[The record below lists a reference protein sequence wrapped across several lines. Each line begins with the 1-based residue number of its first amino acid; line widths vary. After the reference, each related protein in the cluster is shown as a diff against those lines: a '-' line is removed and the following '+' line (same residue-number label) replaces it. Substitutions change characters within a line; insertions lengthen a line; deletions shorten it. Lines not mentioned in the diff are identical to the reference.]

1 MTDDTERAGEVEM
14 TTADAGVTQLGPP
27 ERVSA
32 VEAIDEFRRGRP
44 VVIVDDEGRENEG
57 DLCIPA
63 QFITAEMIAFMTT
76 RARGMVCVAMAG
88 ERLDAMNV
96 PLMTGRNTSPLSKQ
110 FTVSVEAR
118 DGIAT
123 GASSADRARTIQ
135 VLVGPDSTPE
145 QLTRPGH
152 IFPIRAR
159 EGGVLVRAG
168 HTEASVDLA
177 RLAGCSPAAVICE
190 MLQEDGSVAGIPDLV
205 AFAREHDIKIV
216 TVNDVIA
223 HRLRTDTLIERV
235 TEAGLPSSFGDF
247 TAVGYRT
254 LIDTREHIA
263 FVLGDITTPEPVL
276 VRVHDQCVTGDVF
289 RSLSCDCGYQLRAA
303 MDLVREAG
311 RGVVVYLYQQGR
323 AVGLHQKGIQPV
335 APADGDAMAP
345 IEALGLPDYGIG
357 MQILVDLGVR
367 DMRLIT
373 DNPVRRSGLGA
384 YGLEIA
390 ELVPLAERTREQ
402 REEALSAA
410 RGDDE
415 GA

>member
-1 MTDDTERAGEVEM
+1 M
-14 TTADAGVTQLGPP
+14 TTAETGPLQLGPP
-27 ERVSA
+27 ERVGA

-44 VVIVDDEGRENEG
+44 VIIVDDEGRENEG

-63 QFITAEMIAFMTT
+63 QFIDAEMIAFMTT
-76 RARGMVCVAMAG
+76 RARGMVCVAMSG
-88 ERLDAMNV
+88 QRLDAMNV
-96 PLMTGRNTSPLSKQ
+96 PLMSGRNTSPLSKQ

-123 GASSADRARTIQ
+123 GASAADRARTIQ
-135 VLVGPDSTPE
+135 VLVDPASTPE

-152 IFPIRAR
+152 IFPLRAR
-159 EGGVLVRAG
+159 DGGVLVRAG

-177 RLAGCSPAAVICE
+177 RLAGCTPAAVICE
-190 MLQEDGSVAGIPDLV
+190 MLSEDGSVARTPDLV
-205 AFAREHDIKIV
+205 AFAREHDIKVV

-235 TEAGLPSSFGDF
+235 TQAGLPSRFGEF
-247 TAVGYRT
+247 TAVAYRT
-254 LIDTREHIA
+254 LVDTREHIA

-323 AVGLHQKGIQPV
+323 AIGLHQKGASA
-335 APADGDAMAP
+335 APTVDADALAP

-357 MQILVDLGVR
+357 MQILVDLGVSE
-367 DMRLIT
+367 MRLIT
-373 DNPVRRSGLGA
+373 DNPVKRSGLDA

-390 ELVPLAERTREQ
+390 ELVPLAERTAAQ
-402 REEALSAA
+402 REETLSAA

>member
-1 MTDDTERAGEVEM
+1 M
-14 TTADAGVTQLGPP
+14 TTAEAGMLQLGPP

-32 VEAIDEFRRGRP
+32 VEAMDEFRRGRP
-44 VVIVDDEGRENEG
+44 VIIVDDEGRENEG

-63 QFITAEMIAFMTT
+63 QFIDAGMIAFMST
-76 RARGMVCVAMAG
+76 RARGMICVAMSG

-96 PLMTGRNTSPLSKQ
+96 PLMSGRNTSPLSKQ

-123 GASSADRARTIQ
+123 GASAADRARTIQ
-135 VLVGPDSTPE
+135 VLVDPDSIPE
-145 QLTRPGH
+145 HLTRPGH
-152 IFPIRAR
+152 VFPLRAR
-159 EGGVLVRAG
+159 DGGVLARAG

-177 RLAGCSPAAVICE
+177 RFAGCTPAAVICE
-190 MLQEDGSVAGIPDLV
+190 MLREDGSVARTPDLV
-205 AFAREHDIKIV
+205 AFAREHDIRVV

-235 TEAGLPSSFGDF
+235 TEAGLPSRFGDF
-247 TAVGYRT
+247 TAVAYRT
-254 LIDTREHIA
+254 LVDTREHIA
-263 FVLGDITTPEPVL
+263 FVLGDITTPDPVL

-323 AVGLHQKGIQPV
+323 AICVQEEGIQRWSD
-335 APADGDAMAP
+335 DGEALAS

-357 MQILVDLGVR
+357 MQILADLGVGE
-367 DMRLIT
+367 MRLIT
-373 DNPVRRSGLGA
+373 DNPVKRSGLGA
-384 YGLEIA
+384 YGLEIT
-390 ELVPLAERTREQ
+390 ELVPLVDRTREQ
-402 REEALSAA
+402 REAALSAA
-410 RGDDE
+410 RRDDE

>member
-1 MTDDTERAGEVEM
+1 MHRRVAM
-14 TTADAGVTQLGPP
+14 TTADAGAVQLGPP

-32 VEAIDEFRRGRP
+32 FEAIDEFRRGRP
-44 VVIVDDEGRENEG
+44 VIVVDDESRENEG

-63 QFITAEMIAFMTT
+63 QFITAEVIALMTT
-76 RARGMVCVAMAG
+76 RARGLICVAMAG
-88 ERLDAMNV
+88 ELLDQLGV

-118 DGIAT
+118 DGVSS
-123 GASSADRARTIQ
+123 GASAADRARTIQ
-135 VLVGPDSTPE
+135 VLVDPASTPDH
-145 QLTRPGH
+145 LTRPGH
-152 IFPIRAR
+152 VFPLRAR

-168 HTEASVDLA
+168 HTEASVDMA

-190 MLQEDGSVAGIPDLV
+190 MLREDGSVARTPDFIE
-205 AFAREHDIKIV
+205 FAREHDFKIV
-216 TVNDVIA
+216 TVNDLIA

-235 TEAGLPSSFGDF
+235 TEAGLPSSFGEF
-247 TAVGYRT
+247 RAVGYRT

-263 FVLGDITTPEPVL
+263 FVLGDIATPEPLL

-303 MDLVREAG
+303 MDLVAEAG

-323 AVGLHQKGIQPV
+323 PVGPHQKGMPLDV
-335 APADGDAMAP
+335 VGDVDAMTP

-357 MQILVDLGVR
+357 MQILADLGVR
-367 DMRLIT
+367 EMRLIT
-373 DNPVRRSGLGA
+373 DNPVKRSGLEG
-384 YGLEIA
+384 YGLEIV
-390 ELVPLAERTREQ
+390 ELVALAERTQAQ
-402 REEALSAA
+402 REAALSAA
-410 RGDDE
+410 RGDDK